1 MIKKEL
7 YTFLAALL
15 FYTRISFIKTSKV
28 TEVHFLKSAKYFP
41 FIGWLVGGI
50 SAITY
55 FGFATVLPNSVAIL
69 ICMLTSILI
78 TGALHEDGLADVCDG
93 FGGGWNKEK
102 ILSIMK
108 DSQIGTY
115 GVVGLLF
122 VFLFKFILLYEIF
135 SSQSHHP
142 IFNNSFSSIIYPLL
156 ILITG
161 HSLSRLVSISFMF
174 THEYV
179 RLEADSKA
187 KYVTQKMKLT
197 TLLFSAV
204 FGILPL
210 LFFDISIFLVLIPML
225 LIKWLLGRYFTK
237 WIGGYTGDCLGATQQ
252 LCEIIFYIFILIR
265 PWRFI

>member
-15 FYTRISFIKTSKV
+15 FYTRVSFIKSCKV
-28 TEVHFLKSAKYFP
+28 TKEHFLKSSKYFP
-41 FIGWLVGGI
+41 FVGWFVGGI
-50 SAITY
+50 SAVIY
-55 FGFATVLPNSVAIL
+55 FGSSTVLPNSVAIL

-93 FGGGWNKEK
+93 FGGGWNKER

-122 VFLFKFILLYEIF
+122 AFLFKFILLYEIF
-135 SSQSHHP
+135 SSHSHYP
-142 IFNNSFSSIIYPLL
+142 IINNSFSSIIYPLL
-156 ILITG
+156 ILITA
-161 HSLSRLVSISFMF
+161 HSLSRFISISFMF
-174 THEYV
+174 THDYV
-179 RLEADSKA
+179 RLEAESKA

-197 TLLFSAV
+197 TLLISTV
-204 FGILPL
+204 FGIFPL
-210 LFFDISIFLVLIPML
+210 IFFDVSIFLVLIPML
-225 LIKWLLGRYFTK
+225 IIKWLLGRYFTK

-252 LCEIIFYIFILIR
+252 ICEIIFYLFILIR